1 MILPNN
7 YEVSVYKDSVPVEKL
22 VKLSVSQKSES
33 KGLYEFHN
41 SEPYAYVDG
50 KTSYEI
56 YLETYSGFFTEDETG
71 FTLLIDNP
79 DAPISYSGC
88 SVSSVQSD
96 KDSRGKVLNKIR
108 ISAGRKE
115 LL

>member
-56 YLETYSGFFTEDETG
+56 YLETY
-71 FTLLIDNP
+71 
-79 DAPISYSGC
+79 
-88 SVSSVQSD
+88 QSD